1 MGIVMSESSLVEFN
15 PRRKIETPQKTQ
27 KPSEM
32 IMTITYIPP
41 LKKIL
46 DPLEGPLSFEAHFN
60 LNLKTKKRF
69 L

>member
-41 LKKIL
+41 LKKYSI
-46 DPLEGPLSFEAHFN
+46 
-60 LNLKTKKRF
+60 R
-69 L
+69 